1 MVQRRRMADFDPD
14 AHSCLVGN
22 VLISMGAFA
31 GMIALADFVPDK
43 ILSIPPHFLG
53 TGGTAVI
60 GLLLI
65 VAGLRMRK

>member
-1 MVQRRRMADFDPD
+1 MQRRRVDEFDPD
-14 AHSCLVGN
+14 AHPRLIGN

-53 TGGTAVI
+53 TGGTAAI